1 MKPNIK
7 TLLFNVTKKDNTTTE
22 NFRYSI
28 PPKTLIAM
36 FAILSMA
43 LILSAMFSRA
53 NGSENE
59 LPYGARET
67 DCLIYDDVRNQYI
80 CWRSGYE
87 HVKWVKDNGTLGD
100 SVNSPTKE
108 FMEWKEKNEKEG
120 SWIVETEKSVLDR
133 VWGKV
138 CKKQPSS
145 PLCKDKE
152 LLKRLYEIT
161 EARLPWKNW
170 FPILIGIT
178 NAESSLGLDFAKDT
192 QWWTCFGRNNWWGT
206 KYQINDD
213 NTREYKRTLNGFNY
227 EYNKAK
233 RLHNDQYWCNLYPFK
248 DIEEF
253 WITKVNGMRFGY
265 KWCIDHETPIKC
277 LSYAY
282 VGNPN
287 VSEASWVRNV
297 SEFL

>member
-1 MKPNIK
+1 MNKF
-7 TLLFNVTKKDNTTTE
+7 LFNVSKKDWVETTSFKY
-22 NFRYSI
+22 NI
-28 PPKTLIAM
+28 PPKTLLAM
-36 FAILSMA
+36 FCVASAIL
-43 LILSAMFSRA
+43 ILWAMWTRA

-59 LPYGARET
+59 LPYWAKET

-87 HVKWVKDNGTLGD
+87 HVKWVKDNGTIAD
-100 SVNSPTKE
+100 SVNNPSQEFYKWKKE
-108 FMEWKEKNEKEG
+108 NSVEEQIEP
-120 SWIVETEKSVLDR
+120 VETEQSMLDR
-133 VWGKV
+133 IGEKV

-152 LLKRLYEIT
+152 LLKRLYDIT

-178 NAESSLGLDFAKDT
+178 NAESSLWLSFARDR

-233 RLHNDQYWCNLYPFK
+233 RLHNDQYGCNLYPFK

-253 WITKVNGMRFGY
+253 WITKVNWMRFGY
-265 KWCIDHETPIKC
+265 KGCIDHKTPIKC

-282 VGNPN
+282 VGLPN
-287 VSEASWVRNV
+287 ISEASWVRNV